1 MTACPIGQPDDATRS
16 SAPHALRTDR
26 LAAMSEL
33 GTGTIIAPTE
43 PHLFW
48 MRWHRLFVIG
58 GAVLV
63 VLISLWQ
70 SNADLRVSRFHPDE
84 SRWINRAP
92 HLSELGHPLSA
103 YWADAYLIRGQ
114 PPMGSYITGLG
125 LVVQGYDLKSNG
137 PWNFSF
143 GNEADI
149 NWNVTYGNM
158 PSASYLLAARH
169 TSIAIGALTCLAVYL
184 IVTMLSNWVG
194 GTVAG
199 VFMAVHPLSVYL
211 FTLAV
216 SDAAFTFVVALSV
229 LTAAWLARKPTW
241 GRAILLGIV
250 LGIGASLKLSPIFV
264 SLGLAVIGMMIVP
277 APAAIKVRPVRWFWN
292 RMGACS
298 WPVQRLGWML
308 IALPLIT
315 GFFFVAS
322 YPYLWPDPVG
332 RTKVLFDF
340 RRDEMAN
347 QSRIWGDAAITSR
360 PEALYRT
367 WDMLED
373 RYSASGKFLVKFG
386 IVEPRV
392 DNPDGEE
399 PGYDLPFA
407 IAGLVI
413 FAATAIWRGFRSPQ
427 FLAFLTLMGQSVIIV
442 LGLNVDF
449 DRYYLPLVLMF
460 AIGLGVG
467 VGEVTGLIA
476 CRWARRERSCEV
488 SAAVRGKT
496 AAVR

>member
-1 MTACPIGQPDDATRS
+1 
-16 SAPHALRTDR
+16 
-26 LAAMSEL
+26 MSEPAIDI
-33 GTGTIIAPTE
+33 TISDPE
-43 PHLFW
+43 PSS
-48 MRWHRLFVIG
+48 RWARVHRLCVIA
-58 GAVLV
+58 GALIV

-70 SNADLRVSRFHPDE
+70 SSADLHVSRFHPDE

-92 HLSELGHPLSA
+92 HLAELSNPLSS

-125 LVVQGYDLKSNG
+125 LALQGYDLESTG

-143 GNEADI
+143 GNDGDI

-158 PSASYLLAARH
+158 PPAEYILAARH
-169 TSIAIGALTCLAVYL
+169 TSMVIGALTCLAVYV
-184 IVTMLSNWVG
+184 IVTMLSNWIG

-199 VFMAVHPLSVYL
+199 AFMGVHPLSVYL

-216 SDAAFTFVVALSV
+216 SDAAFTFLVALSV
-229 LTAAWLARKPTW
+229 LSAIWLARKPSW
-241 GRAILLGIV
+241 GRAILLGIIF
-250 LGIGASLKLSPIFV
+250 GIGTSLKLSPIFV
-264 SLGLAVIGMMIVP
+264 SIGLAMIGATILAGPVAARVP
-277 APAAIKVRPVRWFWN
+277 PLRWFWT
-292 RMGACS
+292 RMGADAG
-298 WPVQRLGWML
+298 PVRRLGWML

-315 GFFFVAS
+315 GTFFIVS

-347 QSRIWGDAAITSR
+347 QSRIWGDAAIGSQT
-360 PEALYRT
+360 EALSRT

-373 RYSASGKFLVKFG
+373 RYSASGKFLVKIG
-386 IVEPRV
+386 ITEPRV
-392 DNPDGEE
+392 GHPGGAE

-407 IAGLVI
+407 IAGLAI

-427 FLAFLTLMGQSVIIV
+427 FLAFLTLMGQSTIIL

-467 VGEVTGLIA
+467 IGEVTNGISHL
-476 CRWARRERSCEV
+476 RARRQRSTIPITVE
-488 SAAVRGKT
+488 SGAAV
-496 AAVR
+496 VR